1 MRLNIPSRAAGFTML
16 EVLVSLLIAVFG
28 LLGLIGLQAQAQVSE
43 FESYQR
49 AQALILA
56 NDMADRIAFN
66 RGTDASGYVIGWRCY
81 AYSTDAQKY
90 LGSGNTV
97 APVCADGAIAG
108 DPKTRADADL
118 AAWNDV
124 LQGAAETDG
133 ERHESWRTARR
144 ARVHHAERRHRRN
157 PRQRGMAGNGAHSRF
172 GGYLRNH
179 LVRRQR
185 RAASRGVHRGRS
197 SRTDGGEPMNRRA
210 QQGLSLLELMIAL
223 TIGLACWPG

>member
-66 RGTDASGYVIGWRCY
+66 RGTDATGYVIGWRCY

-118 AAWNDV
+118 AAWNNV
-124 LQGAAETDG
+124 LQGAAETV
-133 ERHESWRTARR
+133 TASGTKVGGLLG
-144 ARVHHAERRHRRN
+144 ARGCITRN
-157 PRQRGMAGNGAHSRF
+157 AATGVIRVSVAWQGMAPTVASADTCATTLYGANDA
-172 GGYLRNH
+172 LRR
-179 LVRRQR
+179 V
-185 RAASRGVHRGRS
+185 VF
-197 SRTDGGEPMNRRA
+197 TEVVVPV
-210 QQGLSLLELMIAL
+210 L
-223 TIGLACWPG
+223 TVVNP